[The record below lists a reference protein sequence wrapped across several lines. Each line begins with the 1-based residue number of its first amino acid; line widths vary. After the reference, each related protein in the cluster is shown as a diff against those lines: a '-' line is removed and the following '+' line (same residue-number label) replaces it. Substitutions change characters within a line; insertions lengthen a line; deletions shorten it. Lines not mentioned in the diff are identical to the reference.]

1 MRRGLA
7 EDEHEGRHRIA
18 GLLALPARHSC
29 RAKRWFLGEEAVVRG
44 ERMSQRRALRR
55 IERDLVR
62 SDPRLNALFTELTGL
77 GGDKEMPVTEQ
88 ISTGPHWLPAR
99 LGRRA
104 RSPDGRGLASPA
116 DDSLSARQ
124 SIRLR
129 HECALR
135 WLCPFPG
142 VRSTGAARFG
152 DLWDC
157 WGPGGGGRLQRG
169 ERQLQP
175 ERG

>member
-104 RSPDGRGLASPA
+104 RSPDG
-116 DDSLSARQ
+116 
-124 SIRLR
+124 
-129 HECALR
+129 
-135 WLCPFPG
+135 
-142 VRSTGAARFG
+142 
-152 DLWDC
+152 
-157 WGPGGGGRLQRG
+157 
-169 ERQLQP
+169 
-175 ERG
+175 